1 MMLDKAPGK
10 KRLWIV
16 FGGFAAAL
24 ALAILALVLLVD
36 INRYKPRLE
45 SAASEALGLKVRIRG
60 EMKVE
65 FFPPLGL
72 SLADLEVRRDSE
84 DVLRVERVRA
94 RLEILPLLWGQ
105 VRIRGLGFVRP
116 VLPIQRTS
124 AGPFD
129 FERYLYRPLRNAR
142 EVLPGTFDRLE
153 EISATGGK
161 ISYVSKDQAIRID
174 ADGIDLAIHDVVFR
188 GMFGDDPFRN
198 VSFTGTAK
206 VARAAIGNAEASV
219 IDCGLKAKNGNYE
232 IQTATL
238 QAFGGT
244 GEGSIWVNLEESIP
258 MIQARYS
265 LKGFRVEQLSA
276 EFGRKRGVLNGTAD
290 LSANL
295 FMKGEHPDEWART
308 ATGDVSWTG
317 NDLAGLDFDPDAILS
332 ASGEGKGISFARTA
346 SLLLPTPPFPAAAGD
361 LTGRDILGKN
371 GEGEGTV
378 RALASTWTVKN
389 GVFEAKDVAFA
400 TKRYRLAL
408 TGTIDLPGER
418 FDDVTVAL
426 VDDRGCVLTGQT
438 IRGPFRVYR
447 VAEAPVSPKKAP
459 PGQNPTGKSEETIPR
474 KECEVF
480 YAGSVTPP
488 E

>member
-1 MMLDKAPGK
+1 MMNQSPGK

-16 FGGFAAAL
+16 FGGIAAAL

-45 SAASEALGLKVRIRG
+45 FAASEALGLKVRIRG
-60 EMKVE
+60 EMKIE
-65 FFPPLGL
+65 FFPSFGL
-72 SLADLEVRRDSE
+72 SLAELEVRRDSG
-84 DVLRVERVRA
+84 DVFRVDRVQA
-94 RLEILPLLWGQ
+94 HLKILPLLWGQ
-105 VRIRGLGFVRP
+105 VRIRELGFVRP
-116 VLPIQRTS
+116 VLPIRRTS

-142 EVLPGTFDRLE
+142 EFLPGAFDCLE
-153 EISATGGK
+153 EISTTGGK
-161 ISYVSKDQAIRID
+161 VSYVSNDQAIRID
-174 ADGIDLAIHDVVFR
+174 ADGIDLAIRDIVFR
-188 GMFGDDPFRN
+188 GTFGEDPFRN
-198 VSFTGTAK
+198 ASFTGTVK
-206 VARAAIGNAEASV
+206 VARAAMGSAEGSV

-232 IQTATL
+232 IQPVTL

-244 GEGSIWVNLEESIP
+244 GEGSMWVQLAESIP
-258 MIQARYS
+258 LIQARYS
-265 LKGFRVEQLSA
+265 LKGFRVEQLFA
-276 EFGRKRGVLNGTAD
+276 GIGRNRGVLNGTAD
-290 LSANL
+290 LSASL
-295 FMKGEHPDEWART
+295 FMKGEHPDEWAGT
-308 ATGDVSWTG
+308 VTGDVSWTG
-317 NDLAGLDFDPDAILS
+317 NDLASLDFDPDAILS
-332 ASGEGKGISFARTA
+332 GAGEGKGNPFARMA
-346 SLLLPTPPFPAAAGD
+346 VLLLPSPPFTAAASE
-361 LTGRDILGKN
+361 LSGRDILEKN
-371 GEGEGTV
+371 AEGEGPV
-378 RALASTWTVKN
+378 RALASIWTVKD

-408 TGTIDLPGER
+408 TGKIDLPGER

-459 PGQNPTGKSEETIPR
+459 PGQMPTGKSKETIPR

-480 YAGSVTPP
+480 YAGSVPPP